1 MADLFL
7 YIAAVRVNGQQV
19 ARSWTQFESQLPQ
32 WKIEPVS
39 VEVKENNTKIEGYP
53 VFEKLV
59 ELSGI
64 EQTPEQIISDL
75 WFEKMTNS
83 QWELKFWNEWNNELI
98 DRFGLCQKFLSRNYH
113 RRWAYVKVGD
123 REIYWMCQVSGR
135 RFHMKTPEWIL
146 TMPATY
152 IQNQQTGEASYVFFP
167 IKALLSEGEQALF
180 ELYRTSIPVAGSNQ
194 RATLEQEIMTRLE
207 KLSILRDEKPTISDT
222 NSQFWKIE
230 QMCKDS
236 WTIKK
241 LSIQDWKLV
250 LDFDWR
256 VVIDTDWERNWM
268 VLPPF
273 QLLIDLRNYTVRWN
287 RCYHPHIMGDYS
299 LCMGW
304 KLTDL
309 VSDCIA
315 KRDLTTLVGWM
326 IDFWN
331 SWTSSDAWDSDRHPA
346 ECIVSYYSNNGVSNW
361 NDLPVSKEAI
371 DNTLYDRWLERSE
384 LGSEFSNLFD

>member
-1 MADLFL
+1 M
-7 YIAAVRVNGQQV
+7 RVNGQQV
-19 ARSWTQFESQLPQ
+19 ARTWTQFESQLPQ

-64 EQTPEQIISDL
+64 EQTPDQVISDL

-123 REIYWMCQVSGR
+123 REIYWMCQVSSR

-152 IQNQQTGEASYVFFP
+152 IQNQQTGESSYVFFP

-180 ELYRTSIPVAGSNQ
+180 ELYRTSIPVASSNQ
-194 RATLEQEIMTRLE
+194 RAVLEQEIMTRLE
-207 KLSILRDEKPTISDT
+207 KLSILKDEKPTILDT
-222 NSQFWKIE
+222 NSQFLKIE

-256 VVIDTDWERNWM
+256 VVIDTDWEIDWM

-331 SWTSSDAWDSDRHPA
+331 SWTSSDAGDSDRHPA
-346 ECIVSYYSNNGVSNW
+346 ECIVSYYTNNGVSSW

-384 LGSEFSNLFD
+384 LGSGFSNLFD